1 LKQTKSTAQTNI
13 AKTPWLFAPRKKTT
27 IGILA
32 KSSND
37 PDKSKI
43 PTLPEKMA
51 ACWLAAMLFADGFTI
66 R

>member
-1 LKQTKSTAQTNI
+1 MYRA
-13 AKTPWLFAPRKKTT
+13 KKTT
-27 IGILA
+27 IGVLA